1 MVASILQ
8 LENKQSVSNYSTII
22 IKSIENDILLFHFGL
37 HVVKEI
43 LKPSVLPTKLYNF
56 CITNIFFLFFT
67 NSKIFFQN

>member
-43 LKPSVLPTKLYNF
+43 LKLSVLPTKLYNF